1 MVDSLM
7 HAYRDAISAYPDQL
21 TSGDGHETIYKE
33 NLIVF
38 DPDYHTDYPPS
49 EAVHFAIPEGY
60 RILFFVIKEYY
71 ISIK

>member
-21 TSGDGHETIYKE
+21 TSGDGHEVETIHKE

-38 DPDYHTDYPPS
+38 DPDYHKDYPPS
-49 EAVHFAIPEGY
+49 IAVHFAIPHGY
-60 RILFFVIKEYY
+60 RILCFCHKRILY
-71 ISIK
+71 